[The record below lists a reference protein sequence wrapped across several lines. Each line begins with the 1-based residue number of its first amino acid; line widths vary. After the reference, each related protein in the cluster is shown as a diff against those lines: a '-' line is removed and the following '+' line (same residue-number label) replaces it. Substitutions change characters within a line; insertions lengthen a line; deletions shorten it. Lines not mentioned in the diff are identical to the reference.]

1 MAEAESEKNVEI
13 MKYAFN
19 DQPIKFKAAFGDN
32 MKDRINDVLT
42 SKRAEMTQ
50 TIYNK
55 WGEDE
60 VADLEDISDE
70 DIEAEIDQTEVDT
83 DPPEEVDKQIYD
95 DEENADEEPE
105 EQLTPEEEQ
114 ELDKDEDV

>member
-19 DQPIKFKAAFGDN
+19 DQPIKFKTAFGDN

-55 WGEDE
+55 WGDDE

-70 DIEAEIDQTEVDT
+70 EIEAEIDQLDVDT
-83 DPPEEVDKQIYD
+83 DTPEEIDNEVHN
-95 DEENADEEPE
+95 DEEDANEEPE